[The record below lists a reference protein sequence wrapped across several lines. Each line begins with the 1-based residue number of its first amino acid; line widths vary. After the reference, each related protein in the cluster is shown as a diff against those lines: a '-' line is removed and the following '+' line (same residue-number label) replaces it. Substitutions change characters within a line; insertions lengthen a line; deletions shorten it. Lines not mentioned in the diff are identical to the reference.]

1 MSKMSR
7 EDLFREI
14 GEIDEAYVE
23 EAQRVR
29 RSKVPLWVKGTL
41 TAAASLVLC
50 VGVSFVTFQ
59 SMRENTSG
67 GAADMAADM
76 RTEYQREAKGADAGE
91 ECGGA
96 VPEAAEDTACQEEDG
111 QMELETSLEEASLE
125 ELAINQTQREPA
137 SQEYG
142 QDKFTDDVQGQ
153 PKQETTALTEAEKD
167 ELSAPVDQSSYLTDE
182 ELLQSSGAPAKSL
195 TWEEARQ
202 ISGYGKYVD
211 VQLPEGYSYTS
222 GRGDASSLYVV
233 WNKGMEEISISCHQA
248 DESVSDWLVDVE
260 NPQEYDLRL
269 YSIPLCD
276 SVPQEL
282 IQQVSN
288 AVFESKDISLQIVE
302 ARSYQTEDSG
312 DVKGNRTRIGILYSD
327 NVLVEITGK
336 GPSAEE
342 IYALISSEN

>member
-23 EAQRVR
+23 EAQRAR
-29 RSKVPLWVKGTL
+29 RSKLPLWVKGTL
-41 TAAASLVLC
+41 MAAASLVLC
-50 VGVSFVTFQ
+50 VGVGFVTFQ
-59 SMRENTSG
+59 SMRENASG

-96 VPEAAEDTACQEEDG
+96 VPEAAEGVDCQEEDG
-111 QMELETSLEEASLE
+111 QMEPEASPE
-125 ELAINQTQREPA
+125 ELAINQTQQEPA
-137 SQEYG
+137 SQEYV
-142 QDKFTDDVQGQ
+142 QDKVTDDL
-153 PKQETTALTEAEKD
+153 KEKSEQETAALTEAEKD
-167 ELSAPVDQSSYLTDE
+167 VLSGSVEQSKFFADE
-182 ELLQSSGAPAKSL
+182 GNLQSSGTPTSSL

-211 VQLPEGYSYTS
+211 VQVPEGYSYTS
-222 GRGDASSLYVV
+222 GRGDSSSLYVI

-288 AVFESKDISLQIVE
+288 AVFESKDISLQVVE
-302 ARSYQTEDSG
+302 ARTYQAEDSG
-312 DVKGNRTRIGILYSD
+312 DAAGNRTRIGILYSD